1 MMNVMTVWVNVLRL
15 KFFPWLKKSRRDS
28 VMGNDCLV
36 VFTIDT
42 GDGDCHSFDRVMNKP
57 DAASLVDLFEA
68 IRANKGII
76 GIADWESDNHLS
88 HNRGYKLFKAIV
100 TNNNDVDLSGAR
112 ALVSAYV
119 STSFNQII

>member
-1 MMNVMTVWVNVLRL
+1 MENE
-15 KFFPWLKKSRRDS
+15 WLI
-28 VMGNDCLV
+28 

-42 GDGDCHSFDRVMNKP
+42 GDCDCHTFVRLANRP
-57 DAASLVDLFEA
+57 DAEGLVELFEA
-68 IRANKGII
+68 IKANKGII
-76 GIADWESDNHLS
+76 GIEDWEPDNHLS
-88 HNRGYKLFKAIV
+88 HLQGYGLFKFMV